1 MKNTQKRLGA
11 LALIAVSGSLVLSAC
26 STSTNQNMNHSSS
39 GHMMGSSSSSS
50 ASGASSSTAD
60 YNMDDA
66 MFTQMMIPHHQ
77 QAVEMSDIVLAKS
90 GLSEEMTTLLNNI
103 KNAQGPEIEKM
114 EGWLEDWGQPT
125 MMSSQSGHNMNMD
138 GMVSDAGIQ
147 ELKDANTQDASKLFL
162 EQMIGHHEGAI
173 EMAEDEVSG
182 GQNKD
187 VIALAQDIIT
197 SQKAEITQMKKML
210 AAMS

>member
-26 STSTNQNMNHSSS
+26 STSTNQSMNHSSS

-60 YNMDDA
+60 YNMDDV

-90 GLSEEMTTLLNNI
+90 GLSEEMTSLLNNI

-114 EGWLEDWGQPT
+114 EGWLEGWGQPT
-125 MMSSQSGHNMNMD
+125 MMSSQSGHNMGMD

-210 AAMS
+210 AAAK